1 VSNFRIAALKELAEQ
16 QTRYAP
22 PARRQAQREA
32 AQKLLGEIDP
42 ARSYPYQYVCF
53 RITGYRSEA
62 YPQLQI
68 GGEDL
73 RHDLELLIRQLDKSL
88 PAVPAGQSVEP
99 MLTLEELS
107 RRFQVSTKT
116 ISRWRLK
123 GLIARRI
130 KINGRTQLGFPVSAV
145 EKFVAEHRELV
156 DRGTR
161 FSHLSEAEKEEI
173 LRLARQYREAGLS
186 LTETSRRIAAQM
198 SRSPEAVRYT
208 IKNFDRQHPELAL
221 YPHTGP
227 LSAAAK
233 ADIARILIDPLSR
246 NEPVSALA
254 KRHGR
259 SRSNLYR
266 IAHEVRLQELLREPI
281 DYIYNPEFD
290 DPTKEAEIL
299 AEMPGLAEFE
309 AKRAAKTPPKDVPAY
324 MAHLYEW
331 PLLTREQE
339 QHTFRK
345 MNFLKYKLHK
355 FLQSLEPS
363 KVRAT
368 DLQQIEHMKQEIKK
382 CRDLLINCNQR
393 LVYAQ
398 AKQRLTPGDNI
409 DDLVSDGNLSLMR
422 AVEKFDYSRGNK
434 FSTYATWAIMKNF
447 ARSIPDEKTRRQRFM
462 TGHDELFE
470 TQADTRSDEQE
481 ALASVDAARDRINRL
496 LEHLDPRT
504 REVIRMRAGLDGH
517 EEMTLEQIGQ
527 HFGITKERVRQ
538 INVRGMRLLR
548 EWAAKEKVD
557 LT

>member
-1 VSNFRIAALKELAEQ
+1 
-16 QTRYAP
+16 
-22 PARRQAQREA
+22 
-32 AQKLLGEIDP
+32 
-42 ARSYPYQYVCF
+42 
-53 RITGYRSEA
+53 
-62 YPQLQI
+62 
-68 GGEDL
+68 
-73 RHDLELLIRQLDKSL
+73 
-88 PAVPAGQSVEP
+88 
-99 MLTLEELS
+99 
-107 RRFQVSTKT
+107 
-116 ISRWRLK
+116 
-123 GLIARRI
+123 
-130 KINGRTQLGFPVSAV
+130 NGRSQLGFPVSAV

-156 DRGTR
+156 ERGAR
-161 FSHLSEAEKEEI
+161 FSHLTEDEREEI
-173 LRLARQYREAGLS
+173 LRQARHCREEGMS
-186 LTETSRRIAAQM
+186 LTEASRHIAAQLG
-198 SRSPEAVRYT
+198 RSPEAVRYT
-208 IKNFDRQHPELAL
+208 IKNFDRMHPQQAL
-221 YPHTGP
+221 YPHSSP
-227 LSAAAK
+227 LSAASK
-233 ADIARILIDPLSR
+233 QQIAATMMREPQMR
-246 NEPVSALA
+246 NETVNALA
-254 KRHGR
+254 QRHGR
-259 SRSNLYR
+259 SRSDMYR
-266 IAHEVRLQELLREPI
+266 VANEMRLQELLREPL

-290 DPTKEAEIL
+290 DPSKEAEIL

-309 AKRAAKTPPKDVPAY
+309 AKRAARTPPKDVPAY

-339 QHTFRK
+339 YHVFRK

-355 FLQSLEPS
+355 FLHSLEPA
-363 KVRAT
+363 KVRAS
-368 DLQQIEHMKQEIKK
+368 DLQRIEEMKQEIKK

-398 AKQRLTPGDNI
+398 AKQRLSPGESI

-447 ARSIPDEKTRRQRFM
+447 ARSIPDEKVRRQRFM

-481 ALASVDAARDRINRL
+481 ALATADAARDRINRL

-557 LT
+557 LL